1 MRMSA
6 LHATIEKR
14 SPLDNFC
21 SLFFTRISAI
31 PNANIWQAMLTLLM
45 RQSNGDQS
53 HICDLFPQSWLS
65 DRTRILYI
73 RWMLKQ
79 GILVQV
85 TAGLNI
91 QTEIG
96 LSVETTEML
105 RKILGAER
113 ERSDK
118 RLA

>member
-14 SPLDNFC
+14 SPLDNLC